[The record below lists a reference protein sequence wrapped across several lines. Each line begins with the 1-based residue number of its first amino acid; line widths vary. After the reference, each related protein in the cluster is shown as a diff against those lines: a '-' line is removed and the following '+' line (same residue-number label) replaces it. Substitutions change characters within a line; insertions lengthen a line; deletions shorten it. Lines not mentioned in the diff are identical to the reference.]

1 MNVFQRK
8 NVFFI
13 CCLISSESKCS
24 IQFSRF
30 QLDFFFRCYF
40 FSDGSYFSSS
50 NLILL
55 FAEASKAKTSL
66 EQLILLQYFRLV
78 AEEERKKKKNLNWK
92 IYDEGKGRQRQRQRK
107 FEWDN
112 WGEEIFCLLAKI
124 TRNWQENS
132 VSLNRLIFHRWNLM

>member
-30 QLDFFFRCYF
+30 QLDFFFAVISSLMIRIFLLPIWFCY
-40 FSDGSYFSSS
+40 
-50 NLILL
+50 LL
-55 FAEASKAKTSL
+55 KPRRQKQAWNSL
-66 EQLILLQYFRLV
+66 SCYNIFVWWRR
-78 AEEERKKKKNLNWK
+78 RKEKRKKNLNWK
-92 IYDEGKGRQRQRQRK
+92 IYDEGKGRQRQRK